1 MKAISSIYR
10 PLNGRTALGLSVVC
24 LMATALFALGNR
36 GSPVTE
42 AMIYISPD
50 ASSSKLARAGR
61 GRELIILDTTE
72 RWLHVEALL
81 SDPVRDSDYAV
92 NEDDEGEGK
101 TVTGWIM
108 KRDVILAST
117 PDGDKILFGEAAD
130 SEDQAS
136 QAHGRPGAAKDAQRL
151 YYRVADMF
159 PNSSLAAEA
168 LYRAADILWQVDKAD
183 IMSKPS
189 AREQDAFLR
198 GEINEDLMRQ
208 VIKKFPGSRW
218 ADLAAFHLI
227 DNKLCGN
234 WQGQAKCPVK
244 EAEIYQKYA
253 EDHPESPATP
263 EALYDAAWRWAALI
277 EIYKTDGDEKKSA
290 EAKSKAIDLAQKS
303 AAQFTRSD
311 WGSRA
316 HKLLYLLQ
324 QGIPAYGND
333 ED

>member
-1 MKAISSIYR
+1 MTMRK
-10 PLNGRTALGLSVVC
+10 TAFIVTCVWLA
-24 LMATALFALGNR
+24 ATQLFALGDR

-42 AMIYISPD
+42 AIIYISPD

-61 GRELIILDTTE
+61 GRELVILDTTE
-72 RWLHVEALL
+72 KWLHVEALL
-81 SDPVRDSDYAV
+81 SDPRPDIEYAV
-92 NEDDEGEGK
+92 NEDEDEGK

-117 PDGDKILFGEAAD
+117 PNGDKILFGEAVD

-136 QAHGRPGAAKDAQRL
+136 QAHGRPGAAQDAQRL
-151 YYRVADMF
+151 YYRVADLF
-159 PNSSLAAEA
+159 PASPLAADA
-168 LYRAADILWQVDKAD
+168 MYRSADIRWQVEKAD

-198 GEINEDLMRQ
+198 GEIDEHWMKE
-208 VIKKFPGSRW
+208 VIKKFPGTKW

-234 WQGQAKCPVK
+234 WQGAAKCPIR
-244 EAEIYQKYA
+244 EAEIYERYA
-253 EDHPESPATP
+253 DDHPESPASP
-263 EALYDAAWRWAALI
+263 EALYEAAWRWAALI

-290 EAKSKAIDLAQKS
+290 EAKSKAIDLAQKG

-324 QGIPAYGND
+324 QGIPAYGNV